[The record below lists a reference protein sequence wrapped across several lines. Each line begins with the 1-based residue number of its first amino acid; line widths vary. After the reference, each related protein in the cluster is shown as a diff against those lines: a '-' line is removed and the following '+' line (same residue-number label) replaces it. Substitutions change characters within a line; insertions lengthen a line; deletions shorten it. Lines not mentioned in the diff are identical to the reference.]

1 MNESRHDVRRCRTT
15 RPPVRRIV
23 GAVAAVSLCAAL
35 HIGSA
40 DAKVIKWNCTFPVV
54 ANPNGVIRDRDFR
67 ILFTLDD
74 VTGKA
79 ARIADDGTVDVIV
92 IAGDRA
98 ITFVERLL
106 SGAIQTTTVDAN
118 RHSVHSRHL
127 MVGTGLVP
135 SQSYGTCTTE

>member
-1 MNESRHDVRRCRTT
+1 MRS
-15 RPPVRRIV
+15 II
-23 GAVAAVSLCAAL
+23 GAVAAASLCAAFPM
-35 HIGSA
+35 GSA
-40 DAKVIKWNCTFPVV
+40 AAKVITWNCAFPLV
-54 ANPNGVIRDRDFR
+54 ANPNGVTRDRDFR
-67 ILFTLDD
+67 MLFTLDD

-79 ARIADDGTVDVIV
+79 TRIADNGTVDVIV

-98 ITFVERLL
+98 ITFVERLP
-106 SGAIQTTTVDAN
+106 SGAIRTTTVDAN